1 MMNVWYLS
9 IFVLLVELP
18 GELILLFTKG
28 VIPEHREID
37 TQFCFGAKTQT
48 K

>member
-1 MMNVWYLS
+1 
-9 IFVLLVELP
+9 
-18 GELILLFTKG
+18 LFTKG

-37 TQFCFGAKTQT
+37 TQILASFLRAKTQT